1 MRVKV
6 FTDSPSSSSSRTV
19 VVHAAEDDLGKTAH
33 ELSKTT
39 GNAGDRWACGV
50 IGGKYSYTLDEIC
63 RSSNAGNEKNS
74 LGCIFGVLTCFLT
87 FA

>member
-50 IGGKYSYTLDEIC
+50 IGGKSTH
-63 RSSNAGNEKNS
+63 
-74 LGCIFGVLTCFLT
+74 
-87 FA
+87 